1 MQTYD
6 TTTGHPLPAGVPLD
20 QLLLSRVVRES
31 DLAYDWDVLKFQAD
45 INPKYKRAQMRY
57 IGLGAAGATQD
68 SKSLAPE
75 HFTFSTML
83 LPARHEFPPHLHTD
97 VEEVFYLTRGKARFI
112 VEHDGTRAQ
121 TVLEAG
127 DLISVPPGVYRAIV
141 SESDEDSHF
150 VVVIGSASPVRP
162 TYPPGH
168 ELHGKRAS

>member
-1 MQTYD
+1 MQSYD
-6 TTTGHPLPAGVPLD
+6 TSTGQPLPPGQTLGD
-20 QLLLSRVVRES
+20 ILLSRTVRKS
-31 DLAYDWDVLKFQAD
+31 DLAYDWGVLKFQAD

-83 LPARHEFPPHLHTD
+83 LPARNEFPPHLHTD
-97 VEEVFYLTRGKARFI
+97 VEEVFYLTQGRARFVI
-112 VEHDGTRAQ
+112 EHDGSKAE
-121 TVLEAG
+121 TVLEVG

-168 ELHGKRAS
+168 ELYGKR